1 MTAIPLTNTGNAV
14 GGQAPAQGHIGITSY
29 IVILLQLGLL
39 TLLLRQFQIESA
51 AFLRLAL
58 FAFGGFAIHALLP
71 MRYRQPFFLGLSL
84 VGIVLVFDMANGLSI
99 IGLGLVLIGICHL
112 PLSFR
117 LRGVL
122 LLLVGALLAAL
133 RAKWLQ
139 APVSDAIWPILGS
152 MFMFRL
158 IVYFY
163 DLRHDTAPVS
173 PVRTLAYFFMLP
185 NACFPLFP
193 VVDYK
198 AFQRNYYD
206 DDAYRTYQVGVD
218 WMVRGVIHLILY
230 RFVYYQVTL
239 APSEVTG
246 PAQLFQF
253 LVANFALYLRVSGL
267 FHLIVGMLY
276 LFGFRLPWSQI
287 VYRYAE
293 KTGPGGRSRVLGPGA
308 APLTPPLAALVNGAL
323 RPPDPSVAD
332 QVRRAADLV
341 ASALPAGWLERI
353 TIGSGEG
360 VPREARL
367 GVEAGPAELV
377 AAAVRGFVRAAAA
390 VDPPLHPSGLVV
402 AGERRL
408 DPAEA
413 LAWACGNAAAL
424 PWRADRSRAAH
435 DLALDIDD
443 ICAVAEPTASGTALL
458 DVLRAVAGDQ
468 PARRR
473 ALLVNVDASD
483 FVYSFQFGRSVERR
497 CAERGWRVDRLVIE
511 TGIDRDLAAELG
523 HAIPSPIAD
532 GSEATVSSEADP
544 AAIAAIRRFAA
555 RQYEAVIANVRPKL
569 FYDLVESG
577 VLATR
582 SLLWDRHLHDGLVE
596 ERGRRGIAAARL
608 SALPIRVWSLLGQA
622 DTTLPLRLVET
633 GLERGAGHAWP
644 MDLEFFRSD
653 VHPAPSRIFAG
664 GDSARDWDLFVRAVR
679 DLPLEVH

>member
-1 MTAIPLTNTGNAV
+1 MSHPWLAPPPALIADVVAATAREAVRAMSLIPVRGLARYAEAWTRLVAALPELLRSDSGAV
-14 GGQAPAQGHIGITSY
+14 FDAVSRVDVLSTVQELVDRDVNEARLERA
-29 IVILLQLGLL
+29 VL
-39 TLLLRQFQIESA
+39 TLWMALAGHRGLTA
-51 AFLRLAL
+51 PLAL
-58 FAFGGFAIHALLP
+58 PGPF
-71 MRYRQPFFLGLSL
+71 RQRVVDPKT
-84 VGIVLVFDMANGLSI
+84 A
-99 IGLGLVLIGICHL
+99 
-112 PLSFR
+112 
-117 LRGVL
+117 
-122 LLLVGALLAAL
+122 
-133 RAKWLQ
+133 
-139 APVSDAIWPILGS
+139 
-152 MFMFRL
+152 RL
-158 IVYFY
+158 IELG
-163 DLRHDTAPVS
+163 D
-173 PVRTLAYFFMLP
+173 
-185 NACFPLFP
+185 
-193 VVDYK
+193 
-198 AFQRNYYD
+198 
-206 DDAYRTYQVGVD
+206 
-218 WMVRGVIHLILY
+218 VRGVAATARGL
-230 RFVYYQVTL
+230 VVL
-239 APSEVTG
+239 ARSGRTTID
-246 PAQLFQF
+246 A
-253 LVANFALYLRVSGL
+253 FAV
-267 FHLIVGMLY
+267 
-276 LFGFRLPWSQI
+276 
-287 VYRYAE
+287 
-293 KTGPGGRSRVLGPGA
+293 
-308 APLTPPLAALVNGAL
+308 APLPVIAGAALVNGAL

-353 TIGSGEG
+353 TIGSGDG

-367 GVEAGPAELV
+367 GVAAGPAELV

-435 DLALDIDD
+435 DLALDLDD

-458 DVLRAVAGDQ
+458 DVLRALAGDQ

-523 HAIPSPIAD
+523 HAIPPPIAD

-544 AAIAAIRRFAA
+544 AGIAAIRRFAA

-596 ERGRRGIAAARL
+596 ERARRGIAAARL

-679 DLPLEVH
+679 DLPLEVHLVTAHPPADLPPHVRVEARRLPLWRFRDAMAGAAICAIPLVREIAAGVTVLPMAMALGVAVVATRTGWIEQYVTHEEQALLVPPGDAGAFRSALLRLHGDPELRARLVTNARRRVTEMCDLEAFTREMFAALDAP